1 MKKLIAL
8 MALSLQ
14 MFAYEFSPED
24 VAKMNSIFTV
34 TNIENSLPQ
43 LKEAFMSS
51 TGENEKMYNKYLHES
66 IQDEYW
72 KRANY
77 LMTYKS
83 KTNTYNIK
91 NQKHVLTLPLY
102 KEALDFFAKSAK
114 NGNILSAYEGFK
126 ILEDYFLMYAGERNE
141 MVKKYLPIFTEPM
154 IAKNYCIGYLYHLR
168 GLQKEFGVHTEMSV
182 LNEYLEKAK
191 GCQTAGVKDYYLKG
205 LLHENAKIKTIDK
218 IRKAKENGELK
229 QMGIR

>member
-1 MKKLIAL
+1 MKKLITL
-8 MALSLQ
+8 MILSLQ
-14 MFAYEFSPED
+14 MFAYEFSPEE
-24 VAKMNSIFTV
+24 VATMNSIFTV
-34 TNIENSLPQ
+34 TNIEKSLPN
-43 LKEAFMSS
+43 LKEAFMES
-51 TGENEKMYNKYLHES
+51 TGENEKAYKHYLHSS

-77 LMTYKS
+77 LMTYKTR
-83 KTNTYNIK
+83 TNVYNIK

-102 KEALDFFAKSAK
+102 QEALELFATSAK

-126 ILEDYFLMYAGERNE
+126 VLEDYFLMYAGEKNE
-141 MVKKYLPIFTEPM
+141 NVKKYLPIFTEPLM
-154 IAKNYCIGYLYHLR
+154 AKNYCIGYLYHLR
-168 GLQKEFGVHTEMSV
+168 GLQKDFGVHTEIEV
-182 LNEYLEKAK
+182 LNSYIEKAK